1 MINGID
7 VSKWQ
12 GKIDWNKVKAAGKKF
27 AILRAGYGQ
36 SGKDAYFEA
45 NYRGAKAAGVHVG
58 AYWYSYATTVAAAKA
73 EARACLRAI
82 RGKVFE
88 YPIWFDQEYEPSIKR
103 LTKQQRTDIVKA
115 FCEELENAG
124 YYTGLYCSR
133 DWLTNWLYPKQLKAY
148 DIWIAAY
155 GQTPGNVP
163 LPFGIWQCS
172 SKGKVPGISGN
183 VDLDESF
190 KDYYKI
196 IRATGLNGYDHAD
209 DIDAIARQVIA
220 GVYGNGQER
229 KDKLTAAGY
238 DYAEVQGRV
247 NEIMR
252 NEYL

>member
-27 AILRAGYGQ
+27 AIIRAGYGQ
-36 SGKDAYFEA
+36 SGKDSYFEA
-45 NYRGAKAAGVHVG
+45 NYRGAKAAGVQVG

-103 LTKQQRTDIVKA
+103 LTKQQRTDIIKA

-124 YYTGLYCSR
+124 YYTGLYSSR
-133 DWLTNWLYPKQLKAY
+133 DWLTNWVYPAQLKAY
-148 DIWIAAY
+148 DIWVAAY
-155 GQTPGNVP
+155 GKTPGNVP
-163 LPFGIWQCS
+163 LPYGMWQKS
-172 SKGKVPGISGN
+172 STGKVPGINGN
-183 VDLDESF
+183 VDLDVSYR
-190 KDYYKI
+190 DYFKI
-196 IRATGLNGYDHAD
+196 IRTAGLNGFDHAD

-238 DYAEVQGRV
+238 DYDEVQQRV
-247 NEIMR
+247 NYIMR
-252 NEYL
+252 TEYL